1 MSDEKR
7 QAYLDQKMRD
17 VFFHASP
24 RPDACRH
31 DFKGWREFSD
41 GNGGEQ
47 VCTKCG
53 IGAMA
58 YSLRMGP

>member
-1 MSDEKR
+1 MEHEKPE
-7 QAYLDQKMRD
+7 LLLHIMPK
-17 VFFHASP
+17 
-24 RPDACRH
+24 PDTCEH

-53 IGAMA
+53 MGAMEHTLA
-58 YSLRMGP
+58 TSF